1 MSVWFAVMASM
12 SFVYMV
18 SPCFEL
24 GTAGK
29 VICAIVHSISFVG
42 GMAYDSHIIDKIK
55 KLEKEVK
62 KLKGNE

>member
-1 MSVWFAVMASM
+1 MSVWFAVVASM
-12 SFVYMV
+12 AFMYMV

-24 GTAGK
+24 GTTGK

-42 GMAYDSHIIDKIK
+42 GMAYDSHITDKIK
-55 KLEKEVK
+55 KLEREVK